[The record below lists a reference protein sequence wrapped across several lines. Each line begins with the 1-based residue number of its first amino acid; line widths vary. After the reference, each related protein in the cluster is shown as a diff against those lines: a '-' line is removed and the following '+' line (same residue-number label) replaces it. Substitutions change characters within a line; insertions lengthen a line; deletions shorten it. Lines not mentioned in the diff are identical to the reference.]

1 MFYKE
6 KGFYASILA
15 GVVAIAAIC
24 AVCLGM
30 VDTKEESN
38 LPDSMVAD
46 ATNAPQATEAPA
58 AVPETAEVAKVE
70 PTATPEATKKPEVKE
85 TVKTQNTADK
95 LHFNQETGLLW
106 PVSGEVLMEYSPD
119 KVVYFKTLQQY
130 RTNPAILIESKVG
143 TEVKSSAAGVVKSV
157 SKEDETGT
165 TVTVSIGDDFS
176 VVYGQLKGVTVKKGD
191 SVKEGQVIGQVASP
205 GKYYASEGANLYY
218 QVLQKKSTVNPLILL
233 R

>member
-30 VDTKEESN
+30 VDTKEESS

-70 PTATPEATKKPEVKE
+70 PTATPEATKKPEAKE

-191 SVKEGQVIGQVASP
+191 SVKEGQIIGQVASP
-205 GKYYASEGANLYY
+205 SKYYASEGANLYY